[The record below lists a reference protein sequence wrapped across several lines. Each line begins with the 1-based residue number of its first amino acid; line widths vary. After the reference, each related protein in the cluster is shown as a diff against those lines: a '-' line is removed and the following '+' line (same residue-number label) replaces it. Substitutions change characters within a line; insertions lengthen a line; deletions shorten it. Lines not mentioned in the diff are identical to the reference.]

1 MGSVQKTD
9 KAMRGIAIFGG
20 IVALIEAIAI
30 IMGLGLMQYGW
41 GTVGGAIALI
51 LAIIAIFLGI
61 KPLRY
66 TPIILVAIGV
76 LLIVFAALIGGIF
89 VIFAAF
95 MGLIS

>member
-1 MGSVQKTD
+1 MGNVQKTD

-20 IVALIEAIAI
+20 IVALIEAVAI
-30 IMGLGLMQYGW
+30 IMGLGLMGYGW
-41 GTVGGAIALI
+41 GTVGGVIALI

-66 TPIILVAIGV
+66 TAIILVAIGV